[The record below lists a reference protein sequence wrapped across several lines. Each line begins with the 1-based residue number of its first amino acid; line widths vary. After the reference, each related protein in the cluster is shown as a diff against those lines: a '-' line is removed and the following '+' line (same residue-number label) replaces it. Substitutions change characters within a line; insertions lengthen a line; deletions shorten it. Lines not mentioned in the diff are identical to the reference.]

1 VGKDDLVA
9 SAAYQPEP
17 TAAAAARRFVRET
30 LQAWVVTGADADGH
44 GLVDDAVLLTSEL
57 VTNAVVHAGTPVQV
71 TCKLADGE
79 VEVVVSDCHPDRLVP
94 EPAESEHSAAERTGG
109 RGLLLPAALAS
120 AWGVTYGRAAKAV
133 WFRLGLAGAASAAAF
148 GNGLGT
154 SLVGEF
160 EAEMAG
166 GTALAVAFRSA
177 GAGDGGDA
185 SPPAHERDEKEF
197 GITNGLPA
205 GPRYQALLAVAADS
219 AREAVAADGS
229 CVLMADED
237 GDLRLQ
243 ATAGSMP
250 VTDVAGTGGA
260 GRLRSPL
267 AAAPSVL
274 TVPFIV
280 DGRVTGLL
288 GTVSAQPGRFG
299 DAETATLQRLADT
312 WGPRLQRAWLDEL
325 DRARRGR
332 IGALAVARGLLA
344 AGLGRE
350 EIMALAG
357 RAVVPRLAPW
367 CAVLLP
373 DADARPRLAYARH
386 YDDARTGAVTR
397 LLERACEA
405 APSAPAAADR
415 VAPWRSPAGW
425 RWRLDGAAVDP
436 APWDAAA
443 QGRPAGRAGMDG
455 PPGQFRLA
463 WCFPVGEPWD
473 GQSLLVIGTDRG
485 ERLSREVAALASDLA
500 ARIGLALE
508 SGSGSSADAGAGSLD
523 SAGAGPLAAPPAVTA

>member
-71 TCKLADGE
+71 TCRLADGE

-94 EPAESEHSAAERTGG
+94 EPAESENSAAERTGG

-120 AWGVTYGRAAKAV
+120 TWGVTYGRAAKAV
-133 WFRLGLAGAASAAAF
+133 WFRLGLAGAASAAF
-148 GNGLGT
+148 GNGQGT
-154 SLVGEF
+154 SLAGEV

-166 GTALAVAFRSA
+166 GAVLAAAFRSA
-177 GAGDGGDA
+177 GAGQGGYA
-185 SPPAHERDEKEF
+185 SPAAQEKDEKEF
-197 GITNGLPA
+197 SVTNGLPA
-205 GPRYQALLAVAADS
+205 GPGYQALLAVAAGS
-219 AREAVAADGS
+219 AREAVAADAA

-237 GDLRLQ
+237 GDLRPQ
-243 ATAGSMP
+243 ATAGSMQ
-250 VTDVAGTGGA
+250 VTDVADTGGA

-288 GTVSAQPGRFG
+288 ATVSAQPGRFG
-299 DAETATLQRLADT
+299 DAETVVLQRLADT

-325 DRARRGR
+325 ERARRGR
-332 IGALAVARGLLA
+332 IGALGVARGLLV

-386 YDDARTGAVTR
+386 WDDARTGAVTR

-405 APSAPAAADR
+405 VPPVPAPVDR
-415 VAPWRSPAGW
+415 VAPWRSPTGW
-425 RWRLDGAAVDP
+425 RWRLDAAVAGP
-436 APWDAAA
+436 APRGTAAA
-443 QGRPAGRAGMDG
+443 RRPAGPAGMDD
-455 PPGQFRLA
+455 PVSQFRLA

-473 GQSLLVIGTDRG
+473 GQSLLVIGTDRV
-485 ERLSREVAALASDLA
+485 ERLSGEVAALASDLA
-500 ARIGLALE
+500 GRIGLALAA
-508 SGSGSSADAGAGSLD
+508 SDGSQS
-523 SAGAGPLAAPPAVTA
+523 AAPAGVTHS